1 MYLPTT
7 PKDDEF
13 IKRGYHAYAPLAIDN
28 SSIKKRFQKRFD
40 DDTGKKYFIDI
51 LCWDNSYIPL
61 DYRGQYY
68 EPYTYEYETSIN
80 VSDKPINLTFHNSW
94 TIEQVEQ
101 YVEKMFQLGL
111 FDYYEKYSED

>member
-1 MYLPTT
+1 MHLPNT

-28 SSIKKRFQKRFD
+28 PSIAKRFQKRFD

-51 LCWDNSYIPL
+51 LCWDNSYIPT
-61 DYRGQYY
+61 YCRGEYY
-68 EPYTYEYETSIN
+68 EPYTYEYETQIN
-80 VSDKPINLTFHNSW
+80 IDDKPINLTFYNSW
-94 TIEQVEQ
+94 TIERVEQ

-111 FDYYEKYSED
+111 FDYYEKWE